1 MPQPMHSDSEMYT
14 MGLVFSTSMQ
24 SFPIRTTG
32 HDFLHSCWTRRP
44 SEERDVTKERTE
56 PKRGKKRK
64 VCACWLQGWYGCL
77 FLFLVLVF
85 LVRGKR
91 AC

>member
-1 MPQPMHSDSEMYT
+1 MHSDSEMYT

-56 PKRGKKRK
+56 PKRGNTESLR
-64 VCACWLQGWYGCL
+64 VLVAGLVWL
-77 FLFLVLVF
+77 LVLV
-85 LVRGKR
+85 LGASVVGAREKGLLR
-91 AC
+91 